1 MMVKSLENNYYF
13 IFKNEQLNMIQ
24 ELQTKHIYS
33 LKIENYLASE
43 ETIGEHV
50 TNLVETLEK
59 KIPSNM
65 LMIEN
70 CHEYLNK
77 HHSLRE
83 RVIDLFFMQNK
94 NLLIKLSKPI
104 SLLTGE
110 EGFFTTRISYISTI
124 HNEEYFYIILVVIT
138 FQSSS

>member
-13 IFKNEQLNMIQ
+13 TFTNQQLKMIQ

-33 LKIENYLASE
+33 LKIENYLAGE

-59 KIPSNM
+59 KITPNM
-65 LMIEN
+65 LMIEK
-70 CHEYLNK
+70 CHDYLNK
-77 HHSLRE
+77 HHSLRD

-94 NLLIKLSKPI
+94 NLFLKLSKPI

-110 EGFFTTRISYISTI
+110 VGFFTIRISFLSSI
-124 HNEEYFYIILVVIT
+124 HNEEYLLFNLVDIT
-138 FQSSS
+138 SRNS